1 MNIFRLN
8 SFTSVTINFVV
19 NNVIN
24 IPQRTM
30 SLHEVLVLINKEFE
44 WLQIIILTEQSE
56 SEVECDDDDA
66 SVAGQDGAIVR
77 VASVPLEGLAV
88 DKNHDWVLG
97 QIAAGARLL
106 PA

>member
-1 MNIFRLN
+1 
-8 SFTSVTINFVV
+8 
-19 NNVIN
+19 
-24 IPQRTM
+24 M
-30 SLHEVLVLINKEFE
+30 SLCEVPVLINKQLEWFE
-44 WLQIIILTEQSE
+44 IRMLTEQPK

-66 SVAGQDGAIVR
+66 SVAGQDRAIVR
-77 VASVPLEGLAV
+77 VASVPLEGLTV